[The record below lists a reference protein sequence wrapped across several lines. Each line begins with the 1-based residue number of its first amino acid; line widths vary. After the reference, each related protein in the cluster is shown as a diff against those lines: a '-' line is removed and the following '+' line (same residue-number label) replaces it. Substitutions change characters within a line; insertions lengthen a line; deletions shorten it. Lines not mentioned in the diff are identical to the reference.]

1 MKERYQGNKR
11 YQDNTLFLNSLF
23 LLWTEKLKNFRMGK
37 KSQARNVNIKS
48 VCLVVRKFLFALGT
62 QLSG

>member
-11 YQDNTLFLNSLF
+11 YQDNKLFLNSLF
-23 LLWTEKLKNFRMGK
+23 LLWTEKLKNFRIGK
-37 KSQARNVNIKS
+37 KTQARNVSAKS
-48 VCLVVRKFLFALGT
+48 DCLVVRKFLFALGT

>member
-11 YQDNTLFLNSLF
+11 YQDNKLFLNSLF
-23 LLWTEKLKNFRMGK
+23 LLWTEKLKNFRIGK
-37 KSQARNVNIKS
+37 KSQARNVSAKS